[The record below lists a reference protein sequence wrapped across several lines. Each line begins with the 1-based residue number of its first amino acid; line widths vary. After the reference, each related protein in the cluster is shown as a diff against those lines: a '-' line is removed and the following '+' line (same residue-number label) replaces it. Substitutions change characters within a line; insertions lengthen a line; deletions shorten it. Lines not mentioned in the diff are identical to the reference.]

1 MPDLAG
7 LRGGVANASLHPE
20 SLLNLPLVRQAFG
33 DQAFRFVARSV
44 DSSWS
49 YERGIPV
56 SLGGFNPFESAF
68 YYGQS
73 SRFAAWLSNP
83 YGSARDFN
91 ENDLLVREVL
101 FMVHDYLHAW
111 AYSVIEELRP
121 SCQVFH
127 GAITGRTLEDYVFC
141 HLLTE
146 AVATVGLDYWFLCN
160 RHLDELCP
168 IGSNIRTLT
177 VDYHDSRLPEYRRFF
192 PDLEIQQPEFFRTL
206 ATFYCTGEFPGF
218 DVSDLKQSPQL
229 LRWLRH
235 ELSYGET
242 QRKLARSWL
251 AYLAAEPLALT
262 EADLAAPIEVDTEA
276 RSRLIDDVGERLWA
290 KVKDVDAAASSN
302 IKPPSSP
309 PDRRSPS
316 DRPPDFR
323 FVNLARVPQE
333 RWPSM
338 QLLGDDHFKFFV
350 YQFLGQ
356 LPFSAVPA
364 SKRKHLP
371 LLLQQR
377 NVSLVL
383 DLLGDLPLRAALPD
397 EPRDLMIAN

>member
-1 MPDLAG
+1 MSNLAE
-7 LRGGVANASLHPE
+7 LRSRVANASLHPE
-20 SLLNLPLVRQAFG
+20 SLLNIPLVRQAFG

-44 DSSWS
+44 DASWT
-49 YERGIPV
+49 YERGIPI
-56 SLGGFNPFESAF
+56 SLGGFNPFESAY

-83 YGSARDFN
+83 YGSAREFN
-91 ENDLLVREVL
+91 ENDLLLREVL

-111 AYSVIEELRP
+111 AYSVIDELVP
-121 SCQVFH
+121 SYQVFH
-127 GAITGRTLEDYVFC
+127 GPITAHTLETYAFC
-141 HLLTE
+141 HLVTE
-146 AVATVGLDYWFLCN
+146 AAATVGLDYWFLSNCN
-160 RHLDELCP
+160 LDDLCP
-168 IGSNIRTLT
+168 IGSNLKTLT
-177 VDYHDSRLPEYRRFF
+177 VDYHESRLPEYRRFF
-192 PDLEIQQPEFFRTL
+192 SDLQIQQPEFFRTL

-218 DVSDLKQSPQL
+218 DVSDLKRSPQL
-229 LRWLRH
+229 LKWLRH
-235 ELSYGET
+235 ELSYGVT

-251 AYLAAEPLALT
+251 AYLSPEPLALT
-262 EADLAAPIEVDTEA
+262 EESLAAPLEIDTEA
-276 RSRLIDDVGERLWA
+276 RSRLIDDVGDRLWA
-290 KVKDVDAAASSN
+290 KVKDVAATASSN
-302 IKPPSSP
+302 IRPPSSR

-323 FVNLARVPQE
+323 FVNLACVPQD

-338 QLLGDDHFKFFV
+338 QLLGDDNFKFFM

-356 LPFSAVPA
+356 LAFSAVPT

-383 DLLGDLPLRAALPD
+383 DLLGDLPRRSALPD
-397 EPRDLMIAN
+397 EPRDLMVAN

>member
-1 MPDLAG
+1 MSDLAA

-20 SLLNLPLVRQAFG
+20 SLLSIPLVRQAFG
-33 DQAFRFVARSV
+33 DQAFRFVERGLDA
-44 DSSWS
+44 SWS

-68 YYGQS
+68 YYSQS
-73 SRFAAWLSNP
+73 SRFAAWLSSP
-83 YGSARDFN
+83 YGSAREFN

-111 AYSVIEELRP
+111 AYSVIDELYP

-127 GAITGRTLEDYVFC
+127 GAITAQTLEDYAFY
-141 HLLTE
+141 HLVTE

-160 RHLDELCP
+160 CRLDELCP
-168 IGSNIRTLT
+168 IGTNFRTLT
-177 VDYHDSRLPEYRRFF
+177 VDYHDSQLPEYRRFSS
-192 PDLEIQQPEFFRTL
+192 DLQIQQPEFFRTL

-218 DVSDLKQSPQL
+218 DVSDIKRSPQL

-235 ELSYGET
+235 ELSYGAT

-262 EADLAAPIEVDTEA
+262 EAALVAPLEVDTKA
-276 RSRLIDDVGERLWA
+276 RSRLIHDVGERLWA
-290 KVKDVDAAASSN
+290 KVKGVDTAACSN
-302 IKPPSSP
+302 IKPPPSP

-323 FVNLARVPQE
+323 FVNLARVP
-333 RWPSM
+333 RDDWPSL
-338 QLLGDDHFKFFV
+338 QLLGDDNFKFFV

-356 LPFSAVPA
+356 LPFTAVPA

-397 EPRDLMIAN
+397 EPRDLMVAN